1 LQNDMSQA
9 EEVLL
14 DHWALLALDNV
25 ELLGWLARVDRVLHQ
40 VFQRHVELHV
50 LLLADELRVRTPV
63 SPPRPLRIA
72 THRRQKYIVSGSTHD
87 IQQLHEVR
95 VGLRREVEEAAAAL
109 QDLRQL
115 LERVRLEVAHAGR
128 EHVEDLGKGA

>member
-1 LQNDMSQA
+1 MGCRTLSQA

-14 DHWALLALDNV
+14 DHWTLLALDNV

-50 LLLADELRVRTPV
+50 LFLADELRMRTPV

-72 THRRQKYIVSGSTHD
+72 SHRRHHHHHHQQQQQHQQHQQHQQK
-87 IQQLHEVR
+87 
-95 VGLRREVEEAAAAL
+95 
-109 QDLRQL
+109 
-115 LERVRLEVAHAGR
+115 
-128 EHVEDLGKGA
+128 